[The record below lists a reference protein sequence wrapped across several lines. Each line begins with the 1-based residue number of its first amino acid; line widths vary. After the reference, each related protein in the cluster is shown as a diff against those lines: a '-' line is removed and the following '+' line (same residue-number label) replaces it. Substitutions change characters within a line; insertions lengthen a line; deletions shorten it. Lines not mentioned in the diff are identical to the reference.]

1 MTHKKI
7 AIVTYHFF
15 KTKTRGGETYVY
27 LLAKILKKF
36 ADISV
41 ITTQSTDH
49 LTWKNSLKSGKEIF
63 NDFLIIRH
71 PIDFSVKP
79 RTITNLT
86 HYLLKNKNHLLKE
99 EENWIRKIGPY
110 SSNLFKYL
118 IKNKNLYDLFFF
130 VGYANPI
137 TFFGLPMVK
146 EKAFLIPLT
155 HKEPRLYFKIFD
167 QLFSQ
172 PIAILASSYG
182 EIEVIKKRFPN
193 HAPLHLLGIYPSPID
208 KNFNNNTRKKIS
220 LNNHYVLFIGRT
232 EPYKGIYQ
240 LIEYFNLFIKKNP
253 IKLNLI
259 IIGEKLFPINTNKN
273 IIYLGAVSQE
283 EKNILIKN
291 SLFLINPSWY
301 ESLSLTLLEGWQQ
314 KKPSLVY
321 GFNPV
326 LKNQI
331 TKSKGG
337 FYYENY
343 QQFEKNLK
351 ILLLNKTLRNKL
363 GENGWRFYQKN
374 YSEKVIT
381 EKILKIINSF

>member
-1 MTHKKI
+1 MKRKKI

-15 KTKTRGGETYVY
+15 KTKTRGGESLVY
-27 LLAKILKKF
+27 LLAQILKKF
-36 ADISV
+36 ADLSI

-49 LTWKNSLKSGKEIF
+49 LTWRNNFKFSKEIF
-63 NDFLIIRH
+63 NDFPIIRH
-71 PIDFSVKP
+71 PVDFLVKP
-79 RTITNLT
+79 RIVTDLT
-86 HYLLKNKNHLLKE
+86 HYLLRNKNHLVE
-99 EENWIRKIGPY
+99 EEEIWIKKIGPY
-110 SSNLFKYL
+110 SSSLFNYL
-118 IKNKNLYDLFFF
+118 SKNKNFFDFFF
-130 VGYANPI
+130 FIGYANPI
-137 TFFGLPMVK
+137 TFSGLPIVK

-182 EIEVIKKRFPN
+182 EIEIIKKRFPK
-193 HAPLHLLGIYPSPID
+193 HAPIHLLGIYPSPIN
-208 KNFNNNTRKKIS
+208 KNLNGDIKKKFP
-220 LNNHYVLFIGRT
+220 LNNPYVLFIGRT

-253 IKLNLI
+253 IKLNLV

-283 EKNILIKN
+283 EKTLLIKN

-301 ESLSLTLLEGWQQ
+301 ESLSLTLLEAWQQ
-314 KKPSLVY
+314 KKAVLVY

-326 LKNQI
+326 LKDQVI
-331 TKSKGG
+331 RAKGG
-337 FYYENY
+337 LYYENY
-343 QQFEKNLK
+343 PQFEKMVN
-351 ILLLNKTLRNKL
+351 ILLFNDKLRKKL
-363 GENGWRFYQKN
+363 GENGWGFYQKN

-381 EKILKIINSF
+381 KKILKIINSF